1 MNKPN
6 DIQQP
11 LCGSED
17 PEQQQQQQRHDVDK
31 VVAPRAALGRCPDRE
46 HLSFF
51 LPWQNAATHSR
62 PTHALTA
69 FTHDGAAT
77 IGLVFVALFAA
88 SCFLLIRSPAD
99 ICWEDAA
106 GPEYVLPRFS
116 KHYRAF
122 LGVRIA
128 TQEV

>member
-1 MNKPN
+1 MTYSSHSAAQGILSSSSNK
-6 DIQQP
+6 DMTSIRLWRHARRLVGVLTMSTSLLSP
-11 LCGSED
+11 L
-17 PEQQQQQQRHDVDK
+17 
-31 VVAPRAALGRCPDRE
+31 A
-46 HLSFF
+46 
-51 LPWQNAATHSR
+51 NAAARSR

-99 ICWEDAA
+99 TCWEDAA

-128 TQEV
+128 IQEV